1 MVPTE
6 DAATSAIQARA
17 AGVLPVVPA
26 TVTALPAL
34 PALPLTADGKLDPSR
49 LPEPV
54 LTRATRPGA
63 PPPADE
69 GLAARLSAVWSKVLG
84 VPVGPDD
91 DFFELG
97 GDSLFAIRIGTA
109 MRAEGLPAV
118 RLRGL
123 YRRPTVRALLTALT
137 AEEGSG

>member
-1 MVPTE
+1 MVP
-6 DAATSAIQARA
+6 S
-17 AGVLPVVPA
+17 

-34 PALPLTADGKLDPSR
+34 PLTANGKLDASR

-54 LTRATRPGA
+54 LTRTVRPDA
-63 PPPADE
+63 PAPADE
-69 GLAARLSAVWSKVLG
+69 GLADRLSAVWSRVLG

-97 GDSLFAIRIGTA
+97 GNSLFAIRIGTA

-118 RLRGL
+118 RLRDL
-123 YRRPTVRALLTALT
+123 YRRPTVRALLTELA
-137 AEEGSG
+137 AGEGSG